1 MKNVDVLIIGAGP
14 SGSVAAAY
22 LANNGFQV
30 HVVEKQEFPRY
41 IIGESLLPLS
51 MKHFEEVGLLPALDS
66 RNFQI
71 KEGALFTR
79 GEQEVVIDFS
89 TGYTG
94 GWDWTWQVPRDEFDK
109 CITDELEKRGVDIS
123 FGTTLDSIDFSNNQ
137 NVHYSYKSDTGIQAG
152 QSKWVIDGSG
162 FGGVLSHMLE
172 IPTTIAKT
180 DRIALFTKYDERGL
194 SAEERST
201 QITFDILEQD
211 LWMWVI
217 PFHNGETS
225 IGFVG
230 HEKYFEMSEGESD
243 NAVDVLERM
252 IKRSER
258 FNERFSDTAKFTRKP
273 TLIANYTRFSDVMY
287 GNKFALTGN
296 TMEFLDPVFSSGVA
310 FGTESSLTA
319 ARLVARELNGE
330 TVDWKTEYEE
340 YLKQGVDVFRTYV
353 LGWYTGEF
361 QNVFFNKSVNPKI
374 KSQITSVLAGYV
386 WDRTNPFVK
395 KHKTI
400 LKTLNEVIAIQ
411 ENAKMAV

>member
-1 MKNVDVLIIGAGP
+1 MKHVDVMVIGAGP

-22 LANNGFQV
+22 LANNGFKV
-30 HVVEKQEFPRY
+30 HIVEKQQFPRY

-66 RNFQI
+66 RNFQV
-71 KEGALFTR
+71 KAGALFTR
-79 GEQEVVIDFS
+79 NEQEVVIDFS
-89 TGYTG
+89 KGYTA

-123 FGTTLDSIDFSNNQ
+123 FGTTLDSIDLSQ
-137 NVHYSYKSDTGIQAG
+137 EQGVSYTYRTDTEVNEG
-152 QSKWVIDGSG
+152 QCKWVIDGSG
-162 FGGVLSHMLE
+162 FGGVLSHMLQ

-180 DRIALFTKYDERGL
+180 DRIALFTKYDETDL
-194 SAEERST
+194 PVQERST

-211 LWMWVI
+211 LWMWII
-217 PFHNGETS
+217 PFHNGQTS

-230 HEKYFEMSEGESD
+230 HEKYFEMPEGESD
-243 NAVDVLERM
+243 SAVEVLERM

-258 FNERFSDTAKFTRKP
+258 FKQRFSDTSKFTQKP
-273 TLIANYTRFSDVMY
+273 TLITNYTRSSEVMY
-287 GNKFALTGN
+287 GSKFALTGN

-319 ARLVARELNGE
+319 AKLVARELKGE
-330 TVDWKTEYEE
+330 QVDWKTEYEE
-340 YLKQGVDVFRTYV
+340 YLKRGVDVFRTYV
-353 LGWYTGEF
+353 TGWYTGEF
-361 QNVFFNKSVNPKI
+361 QNVFFSKRVNPKI

-386 WDRTNPFVK
+386 WDESNPFVR
-395 KHKTI
+395 KHKHI